1 MQISG
6 KWGDMYSPKAES
18 LCMRMLWR
26 RGGFRAEVWGVSRKV
41 GEKKTA
47 QCVCKVLC
55 SCNGFTRAC
64 KVICRR

>member
-6 KWGDMYSPKAES
+6 KWGDMYRPKAES

-41 GEKKTA
+41 GEKRTA
-47 QCVCKVLC
+47 QSVQSSLFMQWIYK
-55 SCNGFTRAC
+55 SM
-64 KVICRR
+64 